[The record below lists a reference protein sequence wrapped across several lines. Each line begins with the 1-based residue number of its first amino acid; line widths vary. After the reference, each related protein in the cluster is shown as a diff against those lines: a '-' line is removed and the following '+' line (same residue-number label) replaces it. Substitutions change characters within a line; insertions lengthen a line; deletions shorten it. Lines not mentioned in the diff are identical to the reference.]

1 MFMNKTPLLFIFLS
15 VWYLFSACNKKQVKI
30 STEKVSLRDIT
41 ETVSAS
47 GKIQPVVEVKI
58 SPDVSG
64 EIVELPVYEGQEVKK
79 GQLIARIRPDN
90 YQAAL
95 EQMQAS
101 LNTAKADLANAKAAL
116 AQAESRLLAEKIN
129 VERNRKLFA
138 EKVISQVEMD
148 NSELAY
154 NVAISQ
160 KNSSEQQVE
169 AAKYRIQS
177 AEASLKQAREN
188 LNRTS
193 LYAPMSG
200 VISKLS
206 VKLGE
211 RVVGTSQMAGTEM
224 MRIADLSQM
233 EVKVDVNEND
243 IVNVSLNDSVKIEV
257 DAYTGKYFTGR
268 VTNIAN
274 SSSSLGTNVA
284 STDQVTNFEVR
295 ILISPYSYQELMK
308 EKEKKISP
316 FLPGMSA
323 NVEIFTNTLKN
334 VLSVPS
340 QCVTTRKPTQEKQDK
355 ENQTNNVSQTKIHVE
370 KPQEIVFVY
379 ENGIVKQRNVQTGIA
394 DNQYIQIISGLKEGE
409 EVVSGSYRAISK
421 QLKEGMKVKKVTEQ
435 ELDKE

>member
-1 MFMNKTPLLFIFLS
+1 MNRTTIFIILFS
-15 VWYLFSACNKKQVKI
+15 VFYLFSACSKKQLKI
-30 STEKVSLRDIT
+30 TTEKASLRDIT

-64 EIVELPVYEGQEVKK
+64 EIVELPVYEGQEVQK

-116 AQAESRLLAEKIN
+116 AQAESRLAAEKIN

-169 AAKYRIQS
+169 AAKYRIES

-224 MRIADLSQM
+224 MRIADLSKM

-257 DAYTGKYFTGR
+257 DAYTGKHFTGR
-268 VTNIAN
+268 ITNIAN
-274 SSSSLGTNVA
+274 SSSSLGANVA

-295 ILISPYSYQELMK
+295 ILISASSYQEIMK
-308 EKEKKISP
+308 EKNKKISP

-334 VLSVPS
+334 VISVPS
-340 QCVTTRKPTQEKQDK
+340 QCVTTRTKIKEKENTEKQ
-355 ENQTNNVSQTKIHVE
+355 NTTTQTKTNTE
-370 KPQEIVFVY
+370 KPEEIVFVY
-379 ENGIVKQRNVQTGIA
+379 QNDGTVKKVTVKTGIA
-394 DNQYIQIISGLKEGE
+394 DNQYIQIVSGLKEGE
-409 EVVSGSYRAISK
+409 EVVSGPYRAISK
-421 QLKEGMKVKKVTEQ
+421 ELKDGMKVKKVTEQ
-435 ELDKE
+435 ELNKE

>member
-1 MFMNKTPLLFIFLS
+1 M
-15 VWYLFSACNKKQVKI
+15 KI
-30 STEKVSLRDIT
+30 TTEKAALRDIT

-64 EIVELPVYEGQEVKK
+64 EIVDLPVYEGQEVKK

-116 AQAESRLLAEKIN
+116 SQAESRLAAEKVN

-154 NVAISQ
+154 NIAVSQ

-169 AAKYRIQS
+169 AAKYRIES
-177 AEASLKQAREN
+177 AEASLKQAKEN

-193 LYAPMSG
+193 LFAPMSG
-200 VISKLS
+200 IISKLS

-224 MRIADLSQM
+224 MRIADLSKM

-257 DAYTGKYFTGR
+257 DAYTGKHFTGR

-274 SSSSLGTNVA
+274 SSSSLGSNVA

-295 ILISPYSYQELMK
+295 ILISAYSYQEVMK
-308 EKEKKISP
+308 EKNKKISP

-323 NVEIFTNTLKN
+323 NVEIYTNTLKN

-340 QCVTTRKPTQEKQDK
+340 QCVTTRTKTKDKGNAEKQ
-355 ENQTNNVSQTKIHVE
+355 NTTTTTKTSIE
-370 KPQEIVFVY
+370 KPEEIIFVHQ
-379 ENGIVKQRNVQTGIA
+379 NGMVKQVAVKTGIA
-394 DNQYIQIISGLKEGE
+394 DNQYIQILSGIKEGD

-421 QLKEGMKVKKVTEQ
+421 ELKDGMKVKKVTEQ
-435 ELDKE
+435 ELNKE

>member
-1 MFMNKTPLLFIFLS
+1 MKARFFFFFLLLSFVVFL
-15 VWYLFSACNKKQVKI
+15 ACQKKQIKVT
-30 STEKVSLRDIT
+30 TEKATLRDIT
-41 ETVSAS
+41 ETVTAS

-116 AQAESRLLAEKIN
+116 SQAESRLAAEKVN
-129 VERNRKLFA
+129 VERSRKLFA
-138 EKVISQVEMD
+138 DKVISQVEMD
-148 NSELAY
+148 NAELAY
-154 NVAISQ
+154 NIAISQ
-160 KNSSEQQVE
+160 KNSAEQQVE
-169 AAKYRIQS
+169 AAKYRIES

-200 VISKLS
+200 IISKLS

-224 MRIADLSQM
+224 MRIADLTQM

-243 IVNVSLNDSVKIEV
+243 IVNVSLHDSVRIEV
-257 DAYTGKYFTGR
+257 DAYTGKTFAGR

-274 SSSSLGTNVA
+274 SSNNLNPGTA
-284 STDQVTNFEVR
+284 STDQITNFEVR
-295 ILISPYSYQELMK
+295 ILISSHSYKEVMK
-308 EKEKKISP
+308 EKNKKISP

-323 NVEIFTNTLKN
+323 NVEIYTNTLKN

-340 QCVTTRKPTQEKQDK
+340 QSVTTRTKNKNKDKQGL
-355 ENQTNNVSQTKIHVE
+355 ENQMVKNTQND
-370 KPQEIVFVY
+370 KPDEVVFLY
-379 ENGIVKQRNVQTGIA
+379 QNGIVKQVVVKTGIA
-394 DNQYIQIISGLKEGE
+394 DNQYIQIVSGLKEGD
-409 EVVSGSYRAISK
+409 EVVSGSYRAIAK
-421 QLKEGMKVKKVTEQ
+421 ELKDGMRVKKVSEQ
-435 ELDKE
+435 ELN

>member
-1 MFMNKTPLLFIFLS
+1 MKAKSILAILVIC
-15 VWYLFSACNKKQVKI
+15 YLVSGCSKKQIKI
-30 STEKVSLRDIT
+30 TTEKASLRDIT

-47 GKIQPVVEVKI
+47 GKIQPVTEVKI

-64 EIVELPVYEGQEVKK
+64 EIVELPVYEGQEVQK

-116 AQAESRLLAEKIN
+116 SQAESRLAAEKIN

-138 EKVISQVEMD
+138 DKVISQVEMD

-160 KNSSEQQVE
+160 KNSAEQQVE
-169 AAKYRIQS
+169 AAKYRIAS
-177 AEASLKQAREN
+177 AEASLKQAKEN

-193 LYAPMSG
+193 LFAPMSG
-200 VISKLS
+200 IISKLS

-224 MRIADLSQM
+224 MRIADLSKM

-274 SSSSLGTNVA
+274 SSSSLGSNVA

-295 ILISPYSYQELMK
+295 ILISSHSYQEIMK
-308 EKEKKISP
+308 EKNKKVSP

-323 NVEIFTNTLKN
+323 NIEIFTNTLKN
-334 VLSVPS
+334 VIAVPS
-340 QCVTTRKPTQEKQDK
+340 QCVTTRTKKNK
-355 ENQTNNVSQTKIHVE
+355 ENTEKENTANTNKINTE
-370 KPQEIVFVY
+370 KPEEIVFLY
-379 ENGIVKQRNVQTGIA
+379 QSDGTVKQRTVKTGIA
-394 DNQYIQIISGLKEGE
+394 DNQYIQILSGIKEGE
-409 EVVSGSYRAISK
+409 EIVSGSYRAISK
-421 QLKEGMKVKKVTEQ
+421 ELKDGMKVKKVTEQ
-435 ELDKE
+435 ELNKE

>member
-1 MFMNKTPLLFIFLS
+1 MKKQYCVTLIFLGLLLFWSCREKTIK
-15 VWYLFSACNKKQVKI
+15 VV
-30 STEKVSLRDIT
+30 TEKATLRDIT
-41 ETVSAS
+41 ETVTAS
-47 GKIQPVVEVKI
+47 GKIQPVIEVKI
-58 SPDVSG
+58 TPDVSG
-64 EIVELPVYEGQEVKK
+64 EIVELPVYEGQIVQK

-116 AQAESRLLAEKIN
+116 AQAESRLAAEKIN
-129 VERNRKLFA
+129 VERSRKLFA

-148 NSELAY
+148 NAELAY
-154 NVAISQ
+154 NVAVSQ
-160 KNSSEQQVE
+160 KNSAEQQVE
-169 AAKYRIQS
+169 AAKYRIES

-200 VISKLS
+200 IISKLS

-224 MRIADLSQM
+224 MRIADFTQM

-243 IVNVSLNDSVKIEV
+243 IVNVSINDSAKIEV
-257 DAYTGKYFTGR
+257 DAYAGKVFTGR

-274 SSSSLGTNVA
+274 SSNTLVA
-284 STDQVTNFEVR
+284 NTSTSTDQVTSFEVR
-295 ILISPYSYQELMK
+295 ILISPHSYQEITK
-308 EKEKKISP
+308 QKNKKISP

-323 NVEIFTNTLKN
+323 NVEIYTNTVKN
-334 VLSVPS
+334 ALAVPS
-340 QCVTTRKPTQEKQDK
+340 QSVTTRSKDKTSAESSSSAKSTKNTQ
-355 ENQTNNVSQTKIHVE
+355 TE
-370 KPQEIVFVY
+370 KPQEVVFVY
-379 ENGIVKQRNVQTGIA
+379 QNGIVKQVPVQTGIA
-394 DNQYIQIISGLKEGE
+394 DNQYIQIISGLKEGD

-421 QLKEGMKVKKVTEQ
+421 ELKDGMKVKKVTEQ
-435 ELDKE
+435 ELEKEK

>member
-1 MFMNKTPLLFIFLS
+1 MKAKSILAILLIC
-15 VWYLFSACNKKQVKI
+15 YLVSACSKKQIKI
-30 STEKVSLRDIT
+30 TTEKASLRDIT

-47 GKIQPVVEVKI
+47 GKIQPVTEVKI

-64 EIVELPVYEGQEVKK
+64 EIVELPVYEGQEVQK

-101 LNTAKADLANAKAAL
+101 LNTVKADLANAKAAL
-116 AQAESRLLAEKIN
+116 SQAESRLAAEKIN

-138 EKVISQVEMD
+138 DKVISQVEMD

-160 KNSSEQQVE
+160 KNSAEQQVE
-169 AAKYRIQS
+169 AAKYRIES
-177 AEASLKQAREN
+177 AEASLKQAKEN

-193 LYAPMSG
+193 LFAPMSG
-200 VISKLS
+200 IISKLS

-224 MRIADLSQM
+224 MRIADLSKM

-257 DAYTGKYFTGR
+257 DAYTGRSFTGR

-274 SSSSLGTNVA
+274 SSSSLGSNVA

-295 ILISPYSYQELMK
+295 ILISSHSYQEIMK
-308 EKEKKISP
+308 EKNKKVSP

-334 VLSVPS
+334 VIAVPS
-340 QCVTTRKPTQEKQDK
+340 QCVTTRTKKNTEK
-355 ENQTNNVSQTKIHVE
+355 ENTPNTNKINTE
-370 KPQEIVFVY
+370 KPEEIVFVY
-379 ENGIVKQRNVQTGIA
+379 QPDGTVKQRTVKTGIA
-394 DNQYIQIISGLKEGE
+394 DNQYIQIVSGLKEGE

-421 QLKEGMKVKKVTEQ
+421 ELKDGMKVKKVTEQ
-435 ELDKE
+435 ELNKE